1 MYRPM
6 ETISSELFRG
16 IPETETLVR
25 FLVRILAAVVFGSLI
40 GLQRAS
46 VGKAAGMRTHVLVST
61 GTCLFVVAA
70 IGGGFGDDAI
80 SRIVQGIVTGIGF
93 IGAGTIVKGDQEGR
107 VQGLTTASGI
117 WMTSGIGVV
126 TGLGMVGLGFI
137 GTIITLVILMLSER
151 FEVMMHIKKPKA
163 GE

>member
-1 MYRPM
+1 M
-6 ETISSELFRG
+6 ETITSELFRG
-16 IPETETLVR
+16 IPQTDMLIR
-25 FLVRILAAVVFGSLI
+25 FLVRIFAALVFGALI

-46 VGKAAGMRTHVLVST
+46 VGKAAGMRTHVLVCT

-70 IGGGFGDDAI
+70 IGGSFGDDAI
-80 SRIVQGIVTGIGF
+80 SRIIQGIVTGIGF
-93 IGAGTIVKGDQEGR
+93 IGAGTIVKGDQESQ

-137 GTIITLVILMLSER
+137 GTLVALLILALAEK
-151 FEVMMHIKKPKA
+151 FEVAMHIKKPRSK
-163 GE
+163 E

>member
-1 MYRPM
+1 M
-6 ETISSELFRG
+6 ETITSELFRG
-16 IPETETLVR
+16 ITETEMLVR
-25 FLVRILAAVVFGSLI
+25 FLVRILAALIFGALI

-61 GTCLFVVAA
+61 GTCLFVVSA

-80 SRIVQGIVTGIGF
+80 SRIIQGIITGIGF
-93 IGAGTIVKGDQEGR
+93 IGAGTIVKGDQESQ

-137 GTIITLVILMLSER
+137 GTIMALVILMLAER
-151 FEVMMHIKKPKA
+151 FEVVMRIRKPASK
-163 GE
+163 